1 MEFTF
6 DRILMD
12 GISDMVF
19 VVRVERDPVFIYDFL
34 NRAAMDGTGLNRDAV
49 GKSIR
54 EVYKEETGTF
64 LFEQYNKVVTSGE
77 AVIYEDS
84 YVSPNGE
91 RNYSKT
97 KLTPLFDEQN
107 QCKQI
112 VAVVKDISKEKN
124 ARLETEKTWGKLQES
139 NKRYQS
145 LFHHNSDAIIL
156 FDLNGQ
162 IEDGNIA
169 CESVTGYTPQELVG
183 TTLNSL
189 VVKED
194 ANLLKRLFKQAI
206 SGTTKNSRL
215 EIHNKSGQRIE
226 LSLKVTPLIID
237 EQVTGIYGILRDITD
252 VGRLIKKLE
261 ESEERF
267 RIIAEHAQD
276 LITLLDDKG
285 KIIYVSPSYKNILG
299 FNHHE
304 YIGKF
309 FLHNVYPDD
318 RMNMDQVVIQ
328 SIKKGESFTVQ
339 FKQYNHKEEPIWCE
353 AHGTPIFDNQGKFKH
368 MVVLTR
374 NISLQKEYERQLKHF
389 ALHDSLTGLPNR
401 RLFKDRLAN
410 ALKEFMEK
418 QNGLAVIM
426 MDVDHFKNINDEMG
440 HDIGDEVIEE
450 FGKRV
455 QETIRDCDIVARLG
469 GDEFVILLP
478 GVGSSQNAT
487 MIAEHIQQAMQ
498 QPWNLNGNSLK
509 VTTSM
514 GIAMAPAQGATPFSM
529 LKNADI
535 ALYEAKNAGR
545 NSYQLRETIEE
556 TILLSINRIEK

>member
-1 MEFTF
+1 MESTF

-19 VVRVERDPVFIYDFL
+19 VVRVERDPIFIYDFL
-34 NRAAMDGTGLNRDAV
+34 NRAAMDETGLSQNAV
-49 GKSIR
+49 GRSIR
-54 EVYKEETGTF
+54 DVYKEETGNF
-64 LFEQYNKVVTSGE
+64 LFEQYKKVITTGETVT
-77 AVIYEDS
+77 YEDS
-84 YVSPNGE
+84 YVSSKDE
-91 RNYSKT
+91 RSYSKT
-97 KLTPLFDEQN
+97 TLTPLFDEQN

-124 ARLETEKTWGKLQES
+124 ARLEMEETWDKLQES

-156 FDLNGQ
+156 FDLNGR
-162 IEDGNIA
+162 IVDGNIA
-169 CESVTGYTPQELVG
+169 VESVTGYEPLELVG

-206 SGTTKNSRL
+206 TGTTKNSRL

-237 EQVTGIYGILRDITD
+237 EQVTGIYGILRDISD
-252 VGRLIKKLE
+252 VARLIKKLE

-276 LITLLDDKG
+276 LITLLDDRG
-285 KIIYVSPSYKNILG
+285 KIMYVSPSYKNILG
-299 FNHHE
+299 FNHPE
-304 YIGKF
+304 YVGKF
-309 FLHNVYPDD
+309 FLHNVHPDD
-318 RMNMDQVVIQ
+318 RMTMDKVVIQ
-328 SIKKGESFTVQ
+328 SIKNEESFTVQ

-353 AHGTPIFDNQGKFKH
+353 AHGTPVFDNQGTFKH

-374 NISLQKEYERQLKHF
+374 NISLQKEYERQLEHF
-389 ALHDSLTGLPNR
+389 ALHDPLTGLPNR
-401 RLFKDRLAN
+401 RLFKECLAN
-410 ALKEFMEK
+410 SLKEYTEK

-426 MDVDHFKNINDEMG
+426 MDIDHFKSINDEMG

-455 QETIRDCDIVARLG
+455 RETIRDCDIVARLG

-478 GVGSSQNAT
+478 GIGSAENAVT
-487 MIAEHIQQAMQ
+487 IAKNIQQAMQ
-498 QPWNLNGNSLK
+498 RPWNLHGNSLK

-514 GIAMAPAQGATPFSM
+514 GIAMAPAQDATAFSM

-545 NSYQLRETIEE
+545 NSYQLRAST
-556 TILLSINRIEK
+556 TDNHPSK